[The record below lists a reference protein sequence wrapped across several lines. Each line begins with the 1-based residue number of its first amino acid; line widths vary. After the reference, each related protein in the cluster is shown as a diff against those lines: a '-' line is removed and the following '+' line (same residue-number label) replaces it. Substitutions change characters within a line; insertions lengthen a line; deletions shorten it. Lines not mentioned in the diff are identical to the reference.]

1 MSERIWIIDDDP
13 YITEILE
20 NCLWR
25 EGYETTVFHSL
36 SKIDLPTLQGSADL
50 LLCDRMLPEMDG
62 ADFIRQIRDSGINTP
77 VIIMSIKNE
86 PHEVVEGFERGA
98 DDYLAKPF
106 SLKELTMRIRAIL
119 TRKKQIA

>member
-20 NCLWR
+20 NSLWR
-25 EGYETTVFHSL
+25 EGYETTVFHEL
-36 SKIDLPTLQGSADL
+36 SKIDIATIPDSTDI

-62 ADFIRQIRDSGINTP
+62 ADFIKQIRDSGVKTP
-77 VIIMSIKNE
+77 AIIMSIKKE
-86 PHEVVEGFERGA
+86 PDEVVEGFEKGA

-106 SLKELTMRIRAIL
+106 SLKELTMRIKAIL
-119 TRKKQIA
+119 SRKKQIA